1 MVREKKKDLGYR
13 IVIAGFQ
20 GVIRILVY
28 ILVVVLLFV
37 LGKQAYTVGYQVVDT
52 APMVKENGVDI
63 TVTITDDMSVMEI
76 GELLRDWGLIDEYP
90 ISFQIQEMLSEYH
103 NKILPGTYVLNTG
116 MSIDEILATMS
127 PSETEDGEEDKS

>member
-116 MSIDEILATMS
+116 MGIDEILATMS